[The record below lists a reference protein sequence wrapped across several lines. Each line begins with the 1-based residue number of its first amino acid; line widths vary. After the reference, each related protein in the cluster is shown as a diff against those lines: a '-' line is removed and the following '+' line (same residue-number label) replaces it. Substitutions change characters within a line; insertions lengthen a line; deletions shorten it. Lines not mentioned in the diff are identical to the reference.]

1 MDNSVTIP
9 VNMPHPQQETI
20 TQAILTYGKRLFDF
34 IRRRVAT
41 DEDAEDILQDVY
53 YQFVSIN
60 LTEPVEQVSSWLYKV
75 AGNKVID
82 WYRKK
87 KPVSLESM
95 TVTNEEDNE
104 EIETAGLPEY
114 LLSDSAFIPDEL
126 LSRDLFWVVLQEALD
141 ELPDIQREVFV
152 MHELE
157 DMSFRQIEEITGV
170 NQNTLLSRKRYAV
183 VHLRKRLKEFYNEF
197 LNK

>member
-9 VNMPHPQQETI
+9 VNMSPPQQETI
-20 TQAILTYGKRLFDF
+20 TQTVLIYGKKLFDF

-53 YQFVSIN
+53 YQFVSN
-60 LTEPVEQVSSWLYKV
+60 SLTEPIEQVSSWLYKV

-87 KPVSLESM
+87 KPVSLESL
-95 TVTNEEDNE
+95 TVTHPDDAEET
-104 EIETAGLPEY
+104 ETGGLPEY
-114 LLSDSAFIPDEL
+114 LLSDSAFMPDEL
-126 LSRDLFWVVLQEALD
+126 LSRDLFWEVLQEALD
-141 ELPDIQREVFV
+141 ELPDIQRDVFV

-183 VHLRKRLKEFYNEF
+183 MHLRKRLREFYNEF

>member
-9 VNMPHPQQETI
+9 VNMPPPQQETI
-20 TQAILTYGKRLFDF
+20 TQTVLIYGKKLFDF

-53 YQFVSIN
+53 YQFVSN
-60 LTEPVEQVSSWLYKV
+60 SLTEPIEQVSSWLYKV

-87 KPVSLESM
+87 KPVSLESL
-95 TVTNEEDNE
+95 TVTHPDDTE

-114 LLSDSAFIPDEL
+114 LLSDSAFMPDEL
-126 LSRDLFWVVLQEALD
+126 LSRDLFWEVLQEALD
-141 ELPDIQREVFV
+141 ELPDIQRDVFV

-183 VHLRKRLKEFYNEF
+183 MHLRKRLREFYNEF